1 MEILDLKISNPE
13 KQIQKPIKTDAS
25 FSENKKRKLT
35 KAAIDFESLLTQM
48 MLKSMTKSTGGLFG
62 EKGYGSDVYNTL
74 FESEIAKYMTKSKS
88 MGIASMVYKKITGE
102 ELDMNKLELNNFG
115 SRSLNEIL
123 LRSNSGNNE
132 QTNKV
137 KPNAASLKRLKKF
150 EPIIEKIAKKYGVSA
165 SIVKS
170 IILAES
176 AGKHDAVSRVN
187 AKGLMQIMDNTAK
200 ELGVKNVFDPEENIE
215 GGTKYFSRLYN
226 KFDGNIELALAAYN
240 AGPDSVK
247 KYNGIPPYKETQ
259 NYIARI
265 KNYLNY
271 FEMSHE

>member
-1 MEILDLKISNPE
+1 MEVINLKISNPK
-13 KQIQKPIKTDAS
+13 KQIQKPIKTES
-25 FSENKKRKLT
+25 RFSEEKKNKLA

-74 FESEIAKYMTKSKS
+74 FEGEIAKYMTKSKS
-88 MGIASMVYKKITGE
+88 MGIASIVYKKITGE
-102 ELDMNKLELNNFG
+102 ELDMNNPELSNFG
-115 SRSLNEIL
+115 NGRINELLLRAKSEKAGNSNEI
-123 LRSNSGNNE
+123 
-132 QTNKV
+132 
-137 KPNAASLKRLKKF
+137 KPNAASLKRLEKL
-150 EPIIEKIAKKYGVSA
+150 EPIIEKIANKYGVS
-165 SIVKS
+165 SSVVKS

-176 AGKHDAVSRVN
+176 AGKHDAVSRAN
-187 AKGLMQIMDNTAK
+187 AKGLMQLMDDTAK
-200 ELGVKNVFDPEENIE
+200 ELGVKNVFNPEENIE
-215 GGTKYFSRLYN
+215 GGTKYFSSLFN

-247 KYNGIPPYKETQ
+247 KYSGVPPYKETQ
-259 NYIARI
+259 NYISRI

>member
-1 MEILDLKISNPE
+1 MEVINLKISNPE
-13 KQIQKPIKTDAS
+13 KQIQKPIKAES
-25 FSENKKRKLT
+25 GFSDQKKRKLA
-35 KAAIDFESLLTQM
+35 KAATDFESLLTQM

-102 ELDMNKLELNNFG
+102 ELDMNKLEFG
-115 SRSLNEIL
+115 NLGSGSINELL
-123 LRSNSGNNE
+123 LRAKSESDGNSGE
-132 QTNKV
+132 I
-137 KPNAASLKRLKKF
+137 KPNTASLKRLKKL
-150 EPIIEKIAKKYGVSA
+150 EPIIEKIAGKYGVS
-165 SIVKS
+165 SSVVKS

-176 AGKHDAVSRVN
+176 AGKHDAVSRAN
-187 AKGLMQIMDNTAK
+187 AKGLMQLMDDTAK
-200 ELGVKNVFDPEENIE
+200 ELGVENVFDPEENIE
-215 GGTKYFSRLYN
+215 GGTKYFSQLFN
-226 KFDGNIELALAAYN
+226 KYDGNIELALAAYN

-247 KYNGIPPYKETQ
+247 KYGGVPPYKETQ
-259 NYIARI
+259 NYVSRI